1 MTPRLITKL
10 RLLAFGFWLAGALSS
25 GARADTASAAASAQ
39 QQLGRLQYH
48 ASVPGT
54 VARPLADKL
63 RDVLNF
69 RDFGGKCD
77 GTSND
82 DRAMDNALSH
92 LANGTSLV
100 FPAGTCVFTT
110 PKTLPLVQNV
120 SIRGAGARQ
129 TVLLY
134 TGKDTRS
141 DLWTVGDGKTSMTG
155 WSISGLRFDS
165 TTTMSAGAALHLR
178 RMQNGN
184 ELADLDAGVF
194 TQSSRKLFNG
204 IWLDDVNVFKY
215 SGFNLQVQNE
225 ALMLNGAPGSDQ
237 GSDVYLDN
245 GAITFSKIA
254 YHVGGGQGG
263 VYFGKVLAFGNGV
276 NYQID
281 TRLVARR
288 NREIF
293 FSDQSISDGATDY
306 GVWINDA
313 LTSNAPIVMNGAF
326 ASAGQLQPGGKGIE
340 IYVEKWPAGRIT
352 MGPGQLYNATR
363 DGMRVDDPTTIIS
376 IDAGRHIFH
385 NGGYGVNATVPT
397 SNLHSLSQY
406 MAQNRLGDYSP
417 NVQLAPFEVHAAMA
431 ATTITNSR
439 QTIDKAYLFNVPA
452 DHGKVEIPAGTQ
464 TLLLDPAAPLDE
476 LAITLPACNAGYD
489 GSLVRFSSTRRIAR
503 LAPRWRPARATSTC
517 AAARTRPGTRCIE
530 DRPAAARATR
540 TRGRRWPGTGARKER
555 SRRIG
560 SGAALPAH
568 PRRHEFARQ
577 LRRGRL
583 RARQLDE
590 AEPPVQ
596 RGRARVAEQHVEH
609 HLAPVVGRDHA
620 VAAGVLE
627 QRREHPGAAPARVD
641 RAVRD
646 VRLRALR
653 RRQLAF

>member
-48 ASVPGT
+48 ASAPGT

-92 LANGTSLV
+92 LASGTSLV

-503 LAPRWRPARATSTC
+503 LALRAAGGSV
-517 AAARTRPGTRCIE
+517 AAP
-530 DRPAAARATR
+530 PAA
-540 TRGRRWPGTGARKER
+540 
-555 SRRIG
+555 
-560 SGAALPAH
+560 L
-568 PRRHEFARQ
+568 
-577 LRRGRL
+577 
-583 RARQLDE
+583 
-590 AEPPVQ
+590 
-596 RGRARVAEQHVEH
+596 
-609 HLAPVVGRDHA
+609 
-620 VAAGVLE
+620 AAGAGHQYLCRGE
-627 QRREHPGAAPARVD
+627 NTTWYP
-641 RAVRD
+641 
-646 VRLRALR
+646 LY
-653 RRQLAF
+653 